1 MKRSEINQYIR
12 EFRATLDAMH
22 FYLPPFCSIP
32 ASEWKDLG
40 NEYDEIRDRM
50 LGWDI
55 TDFGSGDF
63 KNTGLQLVTIRN
75 GNPEDPQS
83 KTYAE
88 KIMLVREKQVTPLH
102 FHWFKMEDI
111 INRGGGVLAV
121 QVWLSGINEELSKND
136 VPVTM
141 DGITRTVPAGTIL
154 KLKPGESAIVMDDA
168 ESIFYA
174 IMKDKE
180 GKVPRKLKVGRFTME
195 DEPDPPKYITQSDL
209 DNFKTELL
217 DAIKGGNK

>member
-1 MKRSEINQYIR
+1 MNSPMQQMQMQQIQNMMNQLSSLYSQVSTPS
-12 EFRATLDAMH
+12 ADP
-22 FYLPPFCSIP
+22 LPAFSP
-32 ASEWKDLG
+32 AA
-40 NEYDEIRDRM
+40 
-50 LGWDI
+50 
-55 TDFGSGDF
+55 
-63 KNTGLQLVTIRN
+63 Q
-75 GNPEDPQS
+75 P
-83 KTYAE
+83 A
-88 KIMLVREKQVTPLH
+88 
-102 FHWFKMEDI
+102 
-111 INRGGGVLAV
+111 LA
-121 QVWLSGINEELSKND
+121 Q
-136 VPVTM
+136 PA
-141 DGITRTVPAGTIL
+141 RTVQYVHGLDGARDEQQ